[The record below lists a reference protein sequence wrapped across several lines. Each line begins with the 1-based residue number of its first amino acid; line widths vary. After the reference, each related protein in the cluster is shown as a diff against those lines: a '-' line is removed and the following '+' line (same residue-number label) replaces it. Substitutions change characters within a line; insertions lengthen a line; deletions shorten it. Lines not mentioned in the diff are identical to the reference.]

1 MNGATRLYFEVPV
14 DPAPSY
20 RVRVFDY
27 ERLELP
33 SIMR

>member
-1 MNGATRLYFEVPV
+1 MNRATRLFFQVPV
-14 DPAPSY
+14 DSAPTY